1 MTPDERATRSAA
13 AMWAGDAAS
22 QHMGMTID
30 EIAPGRAVL
39 SMQVQPHHLNGH
51 GICHGG
57 FIFTLADSA
66 FAFAC
71 NSYNQL
77 TVAQENQITFL
88 APGRAGERL
97 TATALEQVRAGRSG
111 VYDVTV
117 TGDDGRT
124 VALMRG
130 LSRSVRGQH
139 FAEETSADG
148 QGRP

>member
-1 MTPDERATRSAA
+1 MTPQERATRAA
-13 AMWAGDAAS
+13 EAMWAGDAAS
-22 QHMGMTID
+22 QQMGMRIE

-39 SMQVQPHHLNGH
+39 SMEVQTHHLNGH
-51 GICHGG
+51 KICHGG

-71 NSYNQL
+71 NSYNRL

-88 APGRAGERL
+88 APGQPGERL
-97 TATALEQVRAGRSG
+97 TATAQEQALTGRSG

-117 TGDDGRT
+117 TGGDGRK

-130 LSRSVRGQH
+130 LSRTIKGQL
-139 FAEETSADG
+139 FPEDESTLQDG
-148 QGRP
+148 A

>member
-1 MTPDERATRSAA
+1 MTPQERATRAA
-13 AMWAGDAAS
+13 EAMWAGDAAS
-22 QHMGMTID
+22 QQMGMRIE

-39 SMQVQPHHLNGH
+39 SMEVQPHHLNGH
-51 GICHGG
+51 KICHGG

-71 NSYNQL
+71 NSYNRL

-88 APGRAGERL
+88 APGQPGERL
-97 TATALEQVRAGRSG
+97 TATAQEQALTGRSG

-117 TGDDGRT
+117 TGGDGRK

-130 LSRSVRGQH
+130 LSRTVKGQL
-139 FAEETSADG
+139 FPEDESTLQDG
-148 QGRP
+148 A